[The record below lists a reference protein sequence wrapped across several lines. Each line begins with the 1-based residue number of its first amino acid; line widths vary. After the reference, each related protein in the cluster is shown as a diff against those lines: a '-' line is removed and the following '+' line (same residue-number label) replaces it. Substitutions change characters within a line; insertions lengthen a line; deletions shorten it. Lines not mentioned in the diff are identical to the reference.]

1 VIWWKSTAKA
11 GLMHAVGWLV
21 IALGLS
27 SCGDQTSMAPSLEQD
42 VPPLAPPSQQGSPP
56 SPPPSLMTGATGLK
70 PLPTVQQV
78 QGAVP
83 SGRADPFS
91 PLPVATTAADQ
102 STSGGS
108 RLLGVLTVGTQTR
121 ALISYGTSRG
131 EICVGPRGRCS
142 QDHPLVLPE
151 GWSVL
156 KIDAQQGCVQ
166 LAENGKAQELLCIA

>member
-1 VIWWKSTAKA
+1 MS
-11 GLMHAVGWLV
+11 
-21 IALGLS
+21 
-27 SCGDQTSMAPSLEQD
+27 
-42 VPPLAPPSQQGSPP
+42 
-56 SPPPSLMTGATGLK
+56 GATGLK

-91 PLPVATTAADQ
+91 PLPVTKTGADQ
-102 STSGGS
+102 SASGGS

-121 ALISYGTSRG
+121 ALFSFGTRRG

-156 KIDAQQGCVQ
+156 TIDVQKGCVQ
-166 LAENGKAQELLCIA
+166 LAENGKAQDLLCIA

>member
-1 VIWWKSTAKA
+1 
-11 GLMHAVGWLV
+11 MHAVGWLV

-56 SPPPSLMTGATGLK
+56 SPPPSLMAGATGLK

-91 PLPVATTAADQ
+91 PLPVATIAADQ
-102 STSGGS
+102 SASGGS

-121 ALISYGTSRG
+121 ALMSYGTSRG

-142 QDHPLVLPE
+142 QDSPLVLPE

-156 KIDAQQGCVQ
+156 TIDAQQGCVQ

>member
-1 VIWWKSTAKA
+1 
-11 GLMHAVGWLV
+11 MHCVGWLLV
-21 IALGLS
+21 ALGLA
-27 SCGDQTSMAPSLEQD
+27 SCGNQSSIPSSAEQEA
-42 VPPLAPPSQQGSPP
+42 PPLAPSSQESSAPTPVPP
-56 SPPPSLMTGATGLK
+56 LMSGPTGLK

-102 STSGGS
+102 SASGGS

-121 ALISYGTSRG
+121 ALFSFGTSRG

-142 QDHPLVLPE
+142 PDHPLVLPE

-156 KIDAQQGCVQ
+156 SIDAQKGCVQ
-166 LAENGKAQELLCIA
+166 LAENGKAQDLLCIA

>member
-1 VIWWKSTAKA
+1 
-11 GLMHAVGWLV
+11 
-21 IALGLS
+21 
-27 SCGDQTSMAPSLEQD
+27 
-42 VPPLAPPSQQGSPP
+42 
-56 SPPPSLMTGATGLK
+56 MTGASGLK